1 MSRTEQMTEFDERVV
16 AEAEADLER
25 LLSIEPSP
33 EFAAKVRARIAAVP
47 AARGWSL
54 GRLLVPLGAAAALV
68 LVVTLATNWPAREA
82 KPSFATTR
90 QDDIVLSAAK
100 PNEATDSVPV
110 TSAIERRPAVRRA
123 TAAPQREPEII
134 IDPAITDAIRRLAV
148 AARSTTLDGSKGES
162 IAAPNGEN
170 DTLPV
175 SEPLDVPE
183 LVLKPADQTG
193 GQSHRSE

>member
-16 AEAEADLER
+16 AEAEADLNR

-54 GRLLVPLGAAAALV
+54 GRLLFPLAVAAALV

-100 PNEATDSVPV
+100 PNEAPAVAPV
-110 TSAIERRPAVRRA
+110 KKAPELRPQVRRA
-123 TAAPQREPEII
+123 AVVQRQPEII
-134 IDPAITDAIRRLAV
+134 IDPAITDAIRRLAL
-148 AARSTTLDGSKGES
+148 AARNTTLDGSKGES
-162 IAAPNGEN
+162 IAAP
-170 DTLPV
+170 DSAAATLPIA
-175 SEPLDVPE
+175 EQLNVPE

-193 GQSHRSE
+193 GQ

>member
-16 AEAEADLER
+16 GEAEADLNR

-33 EFAAKVRARIAAVP
+33 EFAAKVRARIAAAP

-54 GRLLVPLGAAAALV
+54 GRLLFPLAAAAALV

-90 QDDIVLSAAK
+90 QDDIVLGAPK
-100 PNEATDSVPV
+100 PNQAPAGVAV
-110 TSAIERRPAVRRA
+110 TSRTVNRPTIRRA
-123 TAAPQREPEII
+123 TAQREPEII
-134 IDPAITDAIRRLAV
+134 IDPAITDAIRRIAV

-162 IAAPNGEN
+162 IAAPNGET